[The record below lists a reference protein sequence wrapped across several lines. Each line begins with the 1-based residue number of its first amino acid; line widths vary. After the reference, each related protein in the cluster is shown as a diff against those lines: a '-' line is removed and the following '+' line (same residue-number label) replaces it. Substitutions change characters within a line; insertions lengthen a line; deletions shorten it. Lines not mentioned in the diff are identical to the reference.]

1 MLAFKELSEKI
12 FVVFSLFFFTGAVSG
27 LISPSNPLNSVREFL
42 IYAGHSLTLILTAI
56 LWRKVFAIVIK
67 EKLLWILIGTVCV
80 SVIWS
85 DIPMVTIERILPL
98 LRITIFGIYF
108 AARFTIKE
116 QLQLLAWAFGLAALL
131 SLIVCVAVP
140 SYGVVGE
147 GLIVGLEELVHSGA
161 WRGIYNHKTFLGSIM
176 SLGSLILL
184 FAGLDKL
191 QYRYPWM
198 ILAAFL
204 ISTFVLLRST
214 TIGALLIFIISVF
227 LILFFQLER
236 KKFDLFIILFLGFIL
251 ASSLVVTIIASNA
264 DAIFN
269 SFGKDATIS
278 GRTLIWPLLIDKI
291 QERPWLGYGYDT
303 FWKGGW
309 EGEVAD
315 IWRALIAGFEPPHAH
330 NGFLEICLDI
340 GFIGLGIF
348 VTWFIFSFLRSLAWL
363 HKNQTIEGIAPI
375 ILLIHILLLSLT
387 ESYLMRGN
395 IYWLIYVSMTLSMYR
410 NTQYKRYLIY
420 LDKPVSSYF
429 SKSC

>member
-1 MLAFKELSEKI
+1 MRAFQELSEKI
-12 FVVFSLFFFTGAVSG
+12 FVVLSLFFFTGAISG
-27 LISPSNPLNSVREFL
+27 LIAPTNPLDSVRQTL
-42 IYAGHSLTLILTAI
+42 IYVGHSLTLILIAI

-67 EKLLWILIGTVCV
+67 EKLLWILIGTVCA

-85 DIPMVTIERILPL
+85 DLPMVTLERILPL
-98 LRITIFGIYF
+98 LRVTIFGIYF
-108 AARFTIKE
+108 SARFTIKE
-116 QLQLLAWAFGLAALL
+116 QLNLLAWAFSIAALL

-140 SYGVVGE
+140 SYGVVGA
-147 GLIVGLEELVHSGA
+147 GLIVGQEELVHSGA

-184 FAGLDKL
+184 FCGLDKL
-191 QYRYPWM
+191 QYRHPWT
-198 ILAAFL
+198 IFSAFL

-214 TIGALLIFIISVF
+214 TIAALLIFLISV
-227 LILFFQLER
+227 LLVLFFQLER
-236 KKFDLFIILFLGFIL
+236 KRFDLFITLFLGF
-251 ASSLVVTIIASNA
+251 SLVGSLLVTVIVSNA
-264 DAIFN
+264 ENIFN
-269 SFGKDATIS
+269 SFGRDATIS
-278 GRTLIWPLLIDKI
+278 GRTLIWPLLINKI

-340 GFIGLGIF
+340 GFLGLAIF
-348 VTWFIFSFLRSLAWL
+348 VVWFIFSCLRSLVWL
-363 HKNQTIEGIAPI
+363 HQNQTIEGIAPI

-387 ESYLMRGN
+387 ESYFMRGN
-395 IYWLIYVSMTLSMYR
+395 IYWLIYVTMTLSIYR
-410 NTQYKRYLIY
+410 KTQYKRYLIY
-420 LDKPVSSYF
+420 LDKPLSSYL

>member
-1 MLAFKELSEKI
+1 MRAFQELSEKI
-12 FVVFSLFFFTGAVSG
+12 FVVLSLFFFTGAVSG
-27 LISPSNPLNSVREFL
+27 LISPTNPLDSVRETL
-42 IYAGHSLTLILTAI
+42 IYIGHCLTLILIAI
-56 LWRKVFAIVIK
+56 LWRNVFAIIIK
-67 EKLLWILIGTVCV
+67 EKLLWILIATVCA

-85 DIPMVTIERILPL
+85 DMPMVTLERILPL
-98 LRITIFGIYF
+98 LRVTIFGIYF

-116 QLQLLAWAFGLAALL
+116 QLHLLAWAFGLAALL
-131 SLIVCVAVP
+131 SLVVCVLVP
-140 SYGVVGE
+140 SYGVVGA
-147 GLIVGLEELVHSGA
+147 GLIVGQEELVHSGA

-184 FAGLDKL
+184 FCGLDKL
-191 QYRYPWM
+191 QYRHPWV
-198 ILAAFL
+198 ILFAFI

-214 TIGALLIFIISVF
+214 TIGALLIFIISIC
-227 LILFFQLER
+227 LIFFFQMER
-236 KKFDLFIILFLGFIL
+236 KKFDFFIILFVGFIL
-251 ASSLVVTIIASNA
+251 VGSLAVTVIASNT
-264 DAIFN
+264 DTIFN

-278 GRTLIWPLLIDKI
+278 GRTLIWPLLINKI

-340 GFIGLGIF
+340 GFLGLAIF
-348 VTWFIFSFLRSLAWL
+348 VIWFVFSCLRSLAWL

-375 ILLIHILLLSLT
+375 VLLIHILLLSLT
-387 ESYLMRGN
+387 ESYFIRGN
-395 IYWLIYVSMTLSMYR
+395 IYWLIYVTMTLSIYR

-420 LDKPVSSYF
+420 LDKPLSSYL

>member
-176 SLGSLILL
+176 SLGSLIIL

-315 IWRALIAGFEPPHAH
+315 IWRALITGFEPPHAH

>member
-1 MLAFKELSEKI
+1 MRAFQELSEKI
-12 FVVFSLFFFTGAVSG
+12 FVVLSLFFFTGAVSG
-27 LISPSNPLNSVREFL
+27 LISSNNPLDSVRETL
-42 IYAGHSLTLILTAI
+42 IYVGHSLTLILIAI
-56 LWRKVFAIVIK
+56 LWRNVFAIIIK
-67 EKLLWILIGTVCV
+67 EKLLWILIATVCA

-85 DIPMVTIERILPL
+85 DMPMVTLERILPL
-98 LRITIFGIYF
+98 LRVTIFGIYF

-116 QLQLLAWAFGLAALL
+116 QLHLLGWAFGLAALL

-140 SYGVVGE
+140 SYGVVGA
-147 GLIVGLEELVHSGA
+147 GLIVGQEELVHSGA

-184 FAGLDKL
+184 FCGLDKL
-191 QYRYPWM
+191 QYRHPWV
-198 ILAAFL
+198 ILFAFI

-214 TIGALLIFIISVF
+214 TIGALLIFIISIC
-227 LILFFQLER
+227 LIFFFQMER
-236 KKFDLFIILFLGFIL
+236 KRFDLFIILFLGFIL
-251 ASSLVVTIIASNA
+251 VGSLVVTVIASNA
-264 DAIFN
+264 DTLFN

-278 GRTLIWPLLIDKI
+278 GRTLIWPLLINKI

-340 GFIGLGIF
+340 GFLGLAIF
-348 VTWFIFSFLRSLAWL
+348 VIWFVFSCLRSLAWL

-387 ESYLMRGN
+387 ESYFMRGN
-395 IYWLIYVSMTLSMYR
+395 IYWLIYVTMTLSIYR

-420 LDKPVSSYF
+420 LDKPLSSYL

>member
-1 MLAFKELSEKI
+1 MRAFQELSEKI
-12 FVVFSLFFFTGAVSG
+12 FVVLSLFFFTGAISG
-27 LISPSNPLNSVREFL
+27 LIAPTNPLDSVRQTL
-42 IYAGHSLTLILTAI
+42 IYVGHSLTLILIAI

-67 EKLLWILIGTVCV
+67 EKLLWILIGTICA

-85 DIPMVTIERILPL
+85 DLPMVTLERILPL
-98 LRITIFGIYF
+98 LRVTIFGIYF

-116 QLQLLAWAFGLAALL
+116 QLNLLAWAFGLAALL

-140 SYGVVGE
+140 SYGVVGA
-147 GLIVGLEELVHSGA
+147 GLIVGQEELVHSGA

-184 FAGLDKL
+184 FCGLDKL
-191 QYRYPWM
+191 QYRHPWT
-198 ILAAFL
+198 IFSAFL

-214 TIGALLIFIISVF
+214 TIAAVFIFLISV
-227 LILFFQLER
+227 LLVLFFQLER
-236 KKFDLFIILFLGFIL
+236 KRFDLFITLFLGF
-251 ASSLVVTIIASNA
+251 SLVGSLLVTVIVSNA
-264 DAIFN
+264 ENIFN
-269 SFGKDATIS
+269 SFGRDATIS
-278 GRTLIWPLLIDKI
+278 GRTLIWPLLINKI

-340 GFIGLGIF
+340 GFVGLAIF
-348 VTWFIFSFLRSLAWL
+348 VVWFVFSCLRSLVWL
-363 HKNQTIEGIAPI
+363 HQNQTIEGIAPI

-387 ESYLMRGN
+387 ESYFMRGN
-395 IYWLIYVSMTLSMYR
+395 IYWLIYVTMTLSIYR
-410 NTQYKRYLIY
+410 KTQYKRYLIY
-420 LDKPVSSYF
+420 LDKPLSSYL

>member
-1 MLAFKELSEKI
+1 MRAFQELSEKI
-12 FVVFSLFFFTGAVSG
+12 FVVLSLFFFTGAISG
-27 LISPSNPLNSVREFL
+27 LIAPTNPLDSVRQTL
-42 IYAGHSLTLILTAI
+42 IYVGHSLTLILIAI

-67 EKLLWILIGTVCV
+67 EKLLWILIGTVCA

-85 DIPMVTIERILPL
+85 DLPMVTLERILPL
-98 LRITIFGIYF
+98 LRVTIFGIYF
-108 AARFTIKE
+108 SARFTIKE
-116 QLQLLAWAFGLAALL
+116 QLNLLAWAFSIAALL

-140 SYGVVGE
+140 SYGVVGA
-147 GLIVGLEELVHSGA
+147 GLIVGQEELVHSGA

-184 FAGLDKL
+184 FCGLDKL
-191 QYRYPWM
+191 QYRHPWT
-198 ILAAFL
+198 IFSAFL

-214 TIGALLIFIISVF
+214 TIAALLIFLISV
-227 LILFFQLER
+227 LLVLFFQLER
-236 KKFDLFIILFLGFIL
+236 KRFDLFITLFLGF
-251 ASSLVVTIIASNA
+251 SLVGSLLVTVIVSNA
-264 DAIFN
+264 ENIFN
-269 SFGKDATIS
+269 SFGRDATIS
-278 GRTLIWPLLIDKI
+278 GRTLIWPLLINKI

-340 GFIGLGIF
+340 GFVGLAIF
-348 VTWFIFSFLRSLAWL
+348 VIWFVFSCLRSLVWL
-363 HKNQTIEGIAPI
+363 HQNQTIEGIAPI

-387 ESYLMRGN
+387 ESYFMRGN
-395 IYWLIYVSMTLSMYR
+395 IYWLIYVTMTLSIYR
-410 NTQYKRYLIY
+410 KTQYKRYLIY
-420 LDKPVSSYF
+420 LDKPLSSYL

>member
-1 MLAFKELSEKI
+1 MRAFQELSEKI
-12 FVVFSLFFFTGAVSG
+12 FVVLSLFFFTGAVSG
-27 LISPSNPLNSVREFL
+27 LISSNNPLDSVRETL
-42 IYAGHSLTLILTAI
+42 IYVGHSLTLILIAI
-56 LWRKVFAIVIK
+56 LWRNVFAIIIK
-67 EKLLWILIGTVCV
+67 EKLLWILIATVCA

-85 DIPMVTIERILPL
+85 DMPMVTLERILPL
-98 LRITIFGIYF
+98 LRVTIFGIYF

-116 QLQLLAWAFGLAALL
+116 QLHLLGWAFGLAALL

-140 SYGVVGE
+140 SYGVVGA
-147 GLIVGLEELVHSGA
+147 GLIVGQEELVHSGA

-184 FAGLDKL
+184 FCGLDKL
-191 QYRYPWM
+191 QYRHPWV
-198 ILAAFL
+198 ILFAFI

-214 TIGALLIFIISVF
+214 TIGALLIFLISIF

-236 KKFDLFIILFLGFIL
+236 KKFDLFITLFLGFIL
-251 ASSLVVTIIASNA
+251 IGSLVVTVIASNA
-264 DAIFN
+264 DTIFN

-278 GRTLIWPLLIDKI
+278 GRTLIWPLLINKI

-340 GFIGLGIF
+340 GFLGLAIF
-348 VTWFIFSFLRSLAWL
+348 VIWFVFSCLRSLAWL

-387 ESYLMRGN
+387 ESYFMRGN
-395 IYWLIYVSMTLSMYR
+395 IYWLIYVTMTLSIYR
-410 NTQYKRYLIY
+410 KTQYKRYLIY
-420 LDKPVSSYF
+420 LDKPLSSYF

>member
-1 MLAFKELSEKI
+1 MRAFQELSEKI
-12 FVVFSLFFFTGAVSG
+12 FVVLSLFFFTGAISG
-27 LISPSNPLNSVREFL
+27 LIAPTNPLDSVRQTL
-42 IYAGHSLTLILTAI
+42 IYVGHSLTLILIAI

-67 EKLLWILIGTVCV
+67 EKLLWILIGTVCA

-85 DIPMVTIERILPL
+85 DLPMVTLERILPL
-98 LRITIFGIYF
+98 LRVTIFGIYF

-116 QLQLLAWAFGLAALL
+116 QLNLLAWAFSLAALL

-140 SYGVVGE
+140 SYGVVGA
-147 GLIVGLEELVHSGA
+147 GLIVGQEELVHSGA

-184 FAGLDKL
+184 FCGLDKL
-191 QYRYPWM
+191 QYRHPWT
-198 ILAAFL
+198 IFSAFL

-214 TIGALLIFIISVF
+214 TIAALLIFLISV
-227 LILFFQLER
+227 LLVLFFQLER
-236 KKFDLFIILFLGFIL
+236 KRFDLFITLFLGF
-251 ASSLVVTIIASNA
+251 SLVGSLLVTVIVSNA
-264 DAIFN
+264 ENIFN
-269 SFGKDATIS
+269 SFGRDATIS
-278 GRTLIWPLLIDKI
+278 GRTLIWPLLINKI

-340 GFIGLGIF
+340 GFLGLAIF
-348 VTWFIFSFLRSLAWL
+348 VVWFIFSCLRSLVWL
-363 HKNQTIEGIAPI
+363 HQNQTIEGIAPI

-387 ESYLMRGN
+387 ESYFMRGN
-395 IYWLIYVSMTLSMYR
+395 IYWLIYVTMTLSIYR
-410 NTQYKRYLIY
+410 KTQYKRYLIY
-420 LDKPVSSYF
+420 LDKPLSSYL

>member
-1 MLAFKELSEKI
+1 MVAFQELSEKI
-12 FVVFSLFFFTGAVSG
+12 FVVLSLFFFTGAVSG
-27 LISPSNPLNSVREFL
+27 LIAPTNPLDSVRQTL
-42 IYAGHSLTLILTAI
+42 IYVGHSLTLILIAI

-67 EKLLWILIGTVCV
+67 EKLLWILIGTVCA

-85 DIPMVTIERILPL
+85 DLPMVTLERILPL
-98 LRITIFGIYF
+98 LRVTIFGIYF

-116 QLQLLAWAFGLAALL
+116 QLHLLAWAFGLAALL
-131 SLIVCVAVP
+131 SLIVCVLVP
-140 SYGVVGE
+140 SYGVVGV
-147 GLIVGLEELVHSGA
+147 GLIVGQEELVHSGA

-176 SLGSLILL
+176 SLGSLIIL
-184 FAGLDKL
+184 FCGLDKL
-191 QYRYPWM
+191 QYRHPWM
-198 ILAAFL
+198 ILSAFL
-204 ISTFVLLRST
+204 VSSFVLLRST
-214 TIGALLIFIISVF
+214 TIAALVVFIISLF
-227 LILFFQLER
+227 LVLFFQLER
-236 KKFDLFIILFLGFIL
+236 KKFGLFITLFLGFIL
-251 ASSLVVTIIASNA
+251 VGSLVVGVIASNA

-269 SFGKDATIS
+269 SFGRDATIS
-278 GRTLIWPLLIDKI
+278 GRTLIWPLLINKI

-340 GFIGLGIF
+340 GFLGLTIF
-348 VTWFIFSFLRSLAWL
+348 VIWFIFSFLRSLVWL
-363 HKNQTIEGIAPI
+363 HKNPTIEGIAPI

-395 IYWLIYVSMTLSMYR
+395 IYWLIYVTMTLSMYR

-420 LDKPVSSYF
+420 LDKPLSSYL

>member
-1 MLAFKELSEKI
+1 MRAFQELSEKI
-12 FVVFSLFFFTGAVSG
+12 FVVLSLFFFTGAISG
-27 LISPSNPLNSVREFL
+27 LIAPTNPLDSVRQTL
-42 IYAGHSLTLILTAI
+42 IYVGHSLTLILIAI

-67 EKLLWILIGTVCV
+67 EKLLWILIGTVCA

-85 DIPMVTIERILPL
+85 DLPMVTLERILPL
-98 LRITIFGIYF
+98 LRVTIFGIYF
-108 AARFTIKE
+108 SARFTIKE
-116 QLQLLAWAFGLAALL
+116 QLNLLAWAFSLAALL

-140 SYGVVGE
+140 SYGVVGA
-147 GLIVGLEELVHSGA
+147 GLIVGQEELVHSGA

-184 FAGLDKL
+184 FCGLDKL
-191 QYRYPWM
+191 QYRHPWT
-198 ILAAFL
+198 IFSAFL

-214 TIGALLIFIISVF
+214 TIAALLIFLISV
-227 LILFFQLER
+227 LLVLFFQLER
-236 KKFDLFIILFLGFIL
+236 KRFDLFITLFLGF
-251 ASSLVVTIIASNA
+251 SLVGSLLVTVIVSNA
-264 DAIFN
+264 ENIFN
-269 SFGKDATIS
+269 SFGRDATIS
-278 GRTLIWPLLIDKI
+278 GRTLIWPLLINKI

-340 GFIGLGIF
+340 GFVGLAIF
-348 VTWFIFSFLRSLAWL
+348 VVWFVFSCLRSLVWL
-363 HKNQTIEGIAPI
+363 HQNQTIEGIAPI

-387 ESYLMRGN
+387 ESYFMRGN
-395 IYWLIYVSMTLSMYR
+395 IYWLIYVTMTLSIYR
-410 NTQYKRYLIY
+410 KTQYKRYLIY
-420 LDKPVSSYF
+420 LDKPLSSYL

>member
-1 MLAFKELSEKI
+1 MQAFQELSEKI
-12 FVVFSLFFFTGAVSG
+12 FVVLSLFFFTGAVSG
-27 LISPSNPLNSVREFL
+27 LIAPSNPLDSVRQTL
-42 IYAGHSLTLILTAI
+42 IYVGHSLTLILIAI
-56 LWRKVFAIVIK
+56 LWRKAFAIVIK
-67 EKLLWILIGTVCV
+67 EKLLWILIGTVCA

-85 DIPMVTIERILPL
+85 DLPMVTLERILPL
-98 LRITIFGIYF
+98 LRVTIFGIYF

-116 QLQLLAWAFGLAALL
+116 QLQLLGWAFGLAALL
-131 SLIVCVAVP
+131 SLIVCVVVP

-147 GLIVGLEELVHSGA
+147 GLIVGQEELVHSGA
-161 WRGIYNHKTFLGSIM
+161 WRGVYNHKTFLGSIM
-176 SLGSLILL
+176 SLGCLILL
-184 FAGLDKL
+184 FCGLDKL
-191 QYRYPWM
+191 QYRHPWL
-198 ILAAFL
+198 IISAFL
-204 ISTFVLLRST
+204 VSIFVLLRST
-214 TIGALLIFIISVF
+214 TIAALVVFIISISLLF
-227 LILFFQLER
+227 LFQLER
-236 KKFDLFIILFLGFIL
+236 KKFDLFISLFLGFIL
-251 ASSLVVTIIASNA
+251 IASLIVAIIASNA

-269 SFGKDATIS
+269 SFGRDATIS
-278 GRTLIWPLLIDKI
+278 GRTLIWPLLINKI

-340 GFIGLGIF
+340 GFLGLAIF
-348 VTWFIFSFLRSLAWL
+348 VIWFVFSFLRSLAWL

-395 IYWLIYVSMTLSMYR
+395 IYWLIYVTMTLSIYR

-420 LDKPVSSYF
+420 LDKPLSSYL

>member
-1 MLAFKELSEKI
+1 MRAFQELSEKI
-12 FVVFSLFFFTGAVSG
+12 FVVLSLFFFTGAVSG
-27 LISPSNPLNSVREFL
+27 LISSNNPLDSVRETL
-42 IYAGHSLTLILTAI
+42 IYVGHSLTLILIAI
-56 LWRKVFAIVIK
+56 LWRNVFAIIIK
-67 EKLLWILIGTVCV
+67 EKLLWILIATVCA

-85 DIPMVTIERILPL
+85 DMPMVTLERILPL
-98 LRITIFGIYF
+98 LRVTIFGIYF

-116 QLQLLAWAFGLAALL
+116 QLHLLGWAFGLAALL

-140 SYGVVGE
+140 SYGVVGA
-147 GLIVGLEELVHSGA
+147 GLIVGQEELVHSGA

-184 FAGLDKL
+184 FCGLDKL
-191 QYRYPWM
+191 QYRHPWV
-198 ILAAFL
+198 ILFAFI

-214 TIGALLIFIISVF
+214 TIGALLIFLISIF

-236 KKFDLFIILFLGFIL
+236 KKFDLFITLFLGFIL
-251 ASSLVVTIIASNA
+251 IGSLVVTVIASNA
-264 DAIFN
+264 DTIFN

-278 GRTLIWPLLIDKI
+278 GRTLIWPLLINKI

-340 GFIGLGIF
+340 GFLGLAIF
-348 VTWFIFSFLRSLAWL
+348 VIWFVFSCLRSLAWL

-387 ESYLMRGN
+387 ESYFMRGN
-395 IYWLIYVSMTLSMYR
+395 IYWLIYVTMTLSIYR
-410 NTQYKRYLIY
+410 KTQYKRYLIY
-420 LDKPVSSYF
+420 LDKPLSSYL

>member
-1 MLAFKELSEKI
+1 MVAFQELSEKI
-12 FVVFSLFFFTGAVSG
+12 FVVLSLFFFTGAVSG
-27 LISPSNPLNSVREFL
+27 LIAPTNPLDSVRQTL
-42 IYAGHSLTLILTAI
+42 IYVGHSLTLILIAI

-67 EKLLWILIGTVCV
+67 EKLLWILIGTVCA

-85 DIPMVTIERILPL
+85 DLPMVTLERILPL
-98 LRITIFGIYF
+98 LRVTIFGIYF

-116 QLQLLAWAFGLAALL
+116 QLHLLAWAFGLAALL
-131 SLIVCVAVP
+131 SLIVCVLVP
-140 SYGVVGE
+140 SYGVVGV
-147 GLIVGLEELVHSGA
+147 GLIVGQEELVHSGA

-176 SLGSLILL
+176 SLGSLIIL
-184 FAGLDKL
+184 FCGLDKL
-191 QYRYPWM
+191 QYRHPWM
-198 ILAAFL
+198 ILSAFL
-204 ISTFVLLRST
+204 VSSFVLLRST
-214 TIGALLIFIISVF
+214 TIAALVVFIISLF
-227 LILFFQLER
+227 LVLFFQLER
-236 KKFDLFIILFLGFIL
+236 KKFGLFITLFLGFIL
-251 ASSLVVTIIASNA
+251 VGSLVVAVIASNA

-269 SFGKDATIS
+269 SFGRDATIS
-278 GRTLIWPLLIDKI
+278 GRTLIWPLLINKI

-340 GFIGLGIF
+340 GFLGLTIF
-348 VTWFIFSFLRSLAWL
+348 VIWFIFSFLRSLVWL
-363 HKNQTIEGIAPI
+363 HKNPTIEGIAPI

-395 IYWLIYVSMTLSMYR
+395 IYWLIYVTMTLSMYR

-420 LDKPVSSYF
+420 LDKPLSSYL